1 MQRSFKSFNDSE
13 KKELTA
19 KKITNMNFRIYL
31 EEIPSTL

>member
-1 MQRSFKSFNDSE
+1 MIVE